1 MKPKEV
7 EQRLGD
13 TPYMRLDQGEEISRF
28 ILENNVRNILELGF
42 AHGASTCYMAAA
54 LAEAGGGSIVTID
67 LERARTL
74 KPSMETSLAKCGL
87 QDTVTVYY
95 EQSSYNWRLMR
106 FLEADPMPRF
116 DFCYLDGAHSW
127 ETDGFAF
134 FLVDRLLKPD
144 GWILFDDL
152 EFTWESL
159 SPKHGHER
167 WFKSIPRELRV
178 TPQVRKV
185 YDLLVKNHPGY
196 GDFRLTRN
204 GWWVYARK
212 LSNSTDDRGDLRRE
226 TLHVTCPLEIREK
239 TVYVNRY
246 VYVPGVLRETLQRI
260 VKTIGLR

>member
-1 MKPKEV
+1 
-7 EQRLGD
+7 
-13 TPYMRLDQGEEISRF
+13 
-28 ILENNVRNILELGF
+28 
-42 AHGASTCYMAAA
+42 MAAA

-74 KPSMETSLAKCGL
+74 RPNIETSLAKCGL

-95 EQSSYNWRLMR
+95 EESSYNWRLMR
-106 FLEADPMPRF
+106 FIEADPAPRF

-127 ETDGFAF
+127 ETDGLAF

-152 EFTWESL
+152 DFTWESL
-159 SPKHGHER
+159 SGKHGHER

-185 YDLLVKNHPGY
+185 YDLLVKTHQGY
-196 GDFRLTRN
+196 GDFRLTRC

-212 LSNSTDDRGDLRRE
+212 LSNSVIDLSDLRRE
-226 TLHVTCPLEIREK
+226 TRYVTQPLEIREKIVYK

-246 VYVPGVLRETLQRI
+246 MNVPGVFRDMLELILKVFRLR
-260 VKTIGLR
+260 